1 MADITGMEAIGRV
14 LPIYQGEYN
23 NSKAYEETDIV
34 LYNNSSYI
42 ALQNTA
48 GNPPP
53 ESDNSNEY
61 WQLIAKGIIA
71 NISDTTVK
79 FEQAKIRENIQ
90 SDEDVK
96 TLFGKIKKWFAED
109 KATKDG
115 NGSNIAETYAEKT
128 LVGAERTG
136 LETNIQYS
144 YPSTVTGEKKV
155 ITNVKSL
162 KLAIENSTN
171 NLTRAILHFKDT
183 AGTKTYWNLTEI
195 NSTLSWETATI
206 TDIYRSMRE
215 ETIACMEFPT
225 RCPVANEMDF
235 ANSGTIMIFKTNSEF
250 RVPTPIGF
258 AAQAYH
264 PEDTYIINTKSTN
277 GEVSIKVEKVFTKS
291 SILNSTAITKQ
302 GEYALDAIEKNAA
315 IEGTLA
321 NLINS
326 LNSNMMNK
334 GIFIDAWISK
344 NIKIGGADD
353 ADYPASVNN
362 QLPFDNYH
370 KTGECFTLLPDGGIQ
385 CNRAG
390 TVITFLQIVDTPDTV
405 GMNLIYKLS
414 SKNAPYS
421 HEKRFGF
428 RPVAQMLRNMTA
440 LNVYTVQNGTII
452 TCEAINYTSASN
464 VIINGINPYNT
475 RILCILC

>member
-1 MADITGMEAIGRV
+1 MGVNIIMADITGMEAIGRV

-264 PEDTYIINTKSTN
+264 PEDTYIINSKSTN

-326 LNSNMMNK
+326 LNSNMAAASMSNTIYASADIEHNAYHTLCSFTVPAGMNIVIVSASFTQNNIGYRRIGLSYDGHSFHMNRIAMK
-334 GIFIDAWISK
+334 TEQSVSDNATVVLLWYVHDTKVENTLYLMAQQNSGITLNCWYGIR
-344 NIKIGGADD
+344 
-353 ADYPASVNN
+353 V
-362 QLPFDNYH
+362 LTFDNAKFY
-370 KTGECFTLLPDGGIQ
+370 TMPYEI
-385 CNRAG
+385 
-390 TVITFLQIVDTPDTV
+390 ITPD
-405 GMNLIYKLS
+405 
-414 SKNAPYS
+414 
-421 HEKRFGF
+421 
-428 RPVAQMLRNMTA
+428 
-440 LNVYTVQNGTII
+440 
-452 TCEAINYTSASN
+452 SN
-464 VIINGINPYNT
+464 V
-475 RILCILC
+475 

>member
-1 MADITGMEAIGRV
+1 MGVNIIMADITGMEAIGRV

-115 NGSNIAETYAEKT
+115 NGRNIAETYAEKT

-144 YPSTVTGEKKV
+144 YPDIYTEKTITLKNINTLNDAVRESTKK
-155 ITNVKSL
+155 ITDAVLNFRDN
-162 KLAIENSTN
+162 AN
-171 NLTRAILHFKDT
+171 A
-183 AGTKTYWNLTEI
+183 KTYWNLTEI

-206 TDIYRSMRE
+206 ADIYRSMRE
-215 ETIACMEFPT
+215 ETIACMEFPA
-225 RCPVANEMDF
+225 RRPVANEMDF

-326 LNSNMMNK
+326 LNSNLIIYRTWQYLTREEETM
-334 GIFIDAWISK
+334 ISP
-344 NIKIGGADD
+344 NETRYFDIEPPVVDGYRRIGVSLQEKHGFR
-353 ADYPASVNN
+353 N
-362 QLPFDNYH
+362 
-370 KTGECFTLLPDGGIQ
+370 GELLITYTETM
-385 CNRAG
+385 G
-390 TVITFLQIVDTPDTV
+390 TIHNPTPDKDLYLWGAV
-405 GMNLIYKLS
+405 FK
-414 SKNAPYS
+414 
-421 HEKRFGF
+421 F
-428 RPVAQMLRNMTA
+428 
-440 LNVYTVQNGTII
+440 VYIK
-452 TCEAINYTSASN
+452 C
-464 VIINGINPYNT
+464 
-475 RILCILC
+475 

>member
-1 MADITGMEAIGRV
+1 MGVNIIMADITGMEAIGRV

-136 LETNIQYS
+136 IETNIQYS
-144 YPSTVTGEKKV
+144 YPDIYTEKTITLKNINTLNDAVRESTKK
-155 ITNVKSL
+155 ITDAVLNFRDN
-162 KLAIENSTN
+162 AN
-171 NLTRAILHFKDT
+171 A
-183 AGTKTYWNLTEI
+183 KTYWNLTEI

-206 TDIYRSMRE
+206 ADIYRSMRE
-215 ETIACMEFPT
+215 ETIACMEFPA

-326 LNSNMMNK
+326 LNSNLIIYRTWQYLTREEETM
-334 GIFIDAWISK
+334 ISP
-344 NIKIGGADD
+344 NETRYFDIEPPVVDGYRRIGVSLQEKHGFR
-353 ADYPASVNN
+353 N
-362 QLPFDNYH
+362 
-370 KTGECFTLLPDGGIQ
+370 GELLITYTETM
-385 CNRAG
+385 G
-390 TVITFLQIVDTPDTV
+390 TIHNPTPDKDLYLWGAV
-405 GMNLIYKLS
+405 FK
-414 SKNAPYS
+414 
-421 HEKRFGF
+421 F
-428 RPVAQMLRNMTA
+428 
-440 LNVYTVQNGTII
+440 VYIK
-452 TCEAINYTSASN
+452 C
-464 VIINGINPYNT
+464 
-475 RILCILC
+475 

>member
-1 MADITGMEAIGRV
+1 MGVNIIMADITGMEAIGRV

-326 LNSNMMNK
+326 LNSNMAAASMSNTIYASADIEHNAYHTLCSFTVPAGMNIVIVSASFTQNNIGYRRIGLSYDGHSFHMNRIAMK
-334 GIFIDAWISK
+334 TEQSVSDNATVVLLWYVHDTKVENTLYLMAQQNSGITLNCWYGIR
-344 NIKIGGADD
+344 
-353 ADYPASVNN
+353 V
-362 QLPFDNYH
+362 LTFDNAKFY
-370 KTGECFTLLPDGGIQ
+370 TMPYEI
-385 CNRAG
+385 
-390 TVITFLQIVDTPDTV
+390 ITPD
-405 GMNLIYKLS
+405 
-414 SKNAPYS
+414 
-421 HEKRFGF
+421 
-428 RPVAQMLRNMTA
+428 
-440 LNVYTVQNGTII
+440 
-452 TCEAINYTSASN
+452 SN
-464 VIINGINPYNT
+464 V
-475 RILCILC
+475 